1 MAGFINKILD
11 AMNLSYDDE
20 YEDAYDEDGYDEEA
34 YEETE
39 DIEPNIDIKERKRQ
53 EKRERK
59 RRKAEQRRMA
69 EEDTSAEAMRSRSS
83 KTSNVVMMEGGK
95 NLENMEVCM
104 ICPKSDEDK
113 REIADTLLSG
123 KSIVINMEGLDM
135 DLAQSIM
142 DFTSGACYAIDG
154 NMNGISK
161 YILIATPHSVDLSG
175 DFTDVHQN
183 ADKKIDFSQLN
194 SMRHDI

>member
-1 MAGFINKILD
+1 MVFMAGFINKILD
-11 AMNLSYDDE
+11 VMKLSNDDE
-20 YEDAYDEDGYDEEA
+20 YTDVYDEDIYDEEM
-34 YEETE
+34 YDEPEE
-39 DIEPNIDIKERKRQ
+39 IEAEIDVKERKRQ
-53 EKRERK
+53 EKLEKK
-59 RRKAEQRRMA
+59 RRKAEQKKLV
-69 EEDTSAEAMRSRSS
+69 EEDTFAETAKSRST

-113 REIADTLLSG
+113 RRIADTLLDG

-142 DFTSGACYAIDG
+142 DFTSGACYAING

-161 YILIATPHSVDLSG
+161 YILIATPKSVDLSG
-175 DFTDVHQN
+175 EFADVHQN
-183 ADKKIDFSQLN
+183 EKRVDF
-194 SMRHDI
+194 